1 MKRWKLIAGII
12 LVFVLGVLSGTLGTG
27 FYVKQKMKP
36 IRHDSKARRTVIIEK
51 LTRGLDLKE
60 SQIPKIE
67 KILDEIDQKRRE
79 YRQEIRK
86 MRTESIS
93 QMKKE
98 LTPEQQIKLDEL
110 HRQWELRR
118 EKRRSSKS

>member
-27 FYVKQKMKP
+27 LYMKQKMKP
-36 IRHDSKARRTVIIEK
+36 IRQDPKARRTAIIEK

-60 SQIPKIE
+60 DQIPRIE
-67 KILDEIDQKRRE
+67 KILDEIDQKSRE

-98 LTPEQQIKLDEL
+98 LTPEQQKKLDQL
-110 HRQWELRR
+110 HQEWELRR
-118 EKRRSSKS
+118 KKRRSKN

>member
-27 FYVKQKMKP
+27 LYMKQKMKP
-36 IRHDSKARRTVIIEK
+36 IRQDPKARRTAIIEK

-60 SQIPKIE
+60 DQIPKIE

-98 LTPEQQIKLDEL
+98 LTPEQQKKLDQL
-110 HRQWELRR
+110 HQEWELRKK
-118 EKRRSSKS
+118 KRRSSK

>member
-27 FYVKQKMKP
+27 LYVKQKMKP
-36 IRHDSKARRTVIIEK
+36 IRQDPKAKRTVIIEK

-67 KILDEIDQKRRE
+67 KILDELDQRRRE

-93 QMKKE
+93 RMKKE
-98 LTPEQQIKLDEL
+98 LTPEQQKRLDQL
-110 HRQWELRR
+110 HQEW
-118 EKRRSSKS
+118 EKRRNKWRSSK

>member
-27 FYVKQKMKP
+27 LYVKQKMKP
-36 IRHDSKARRTVIIEK
+36 IRQDPKAKRTVIIEK

-67 KILDEIDQKRRE
+67 KILDELDQRRRE

-93 QMKKE
+93 RMKKE
-98 LTPEQQIKLDEL
+98 LTPEQQKRLDQL
-110 HRQWELRR
+110 HQEWEKQRN
-118 EKRRSSKS
+118 KWRSSK

>member
-27 FYVKQKMKP
+27 LYMKQKMKP
-36 IRHDSKARRTVIIEK
+36 IRQDQKARRTAIIEK

-60 SQIPKIE
+60 DQIPKIE

-98 LTPEQQIKLDEL
+98 LTPEQQKKLDQL
-110 HRQWELRR
+110 HQEWELRKK
-118 EKRRSSKS
+118 KRRSSK

>member
-36 IRHDSKARRTVIIEK
+36 IRQDPKAKRTVIIEK
-51 LTRGLDLKE
+51 LTNRLDLKE
-60 SQIPKIE
+60 NQIPKIE
-67 KILDEIDQKRRE
+67 KILDEIDQRRRE

-98 LTPEQQIKLDEL
+98 LTPEQQKKLDQL
-110 HRQWELRR
+110 HQEW
-118 EKRRSSKS
+118 EKRRNKWRSSK

>member
-36 IRHDSKARRTVIIEK
+36 IRQDPKAKRTVIIEK
-51 LTRGLDLKE
+51 LTNRLDLKE
-60 SQIPKIE
+60 NQIPKIE
-67 KILDEIDQKRRE
+67 KILDEIDQRRRE
-79 YRQEIRK
+79 YHQEIRK

-98 LTPEQQIKLDEL
+98 LTPEQQKKLDQL
-110 HRQWELRR
+110 HQEW
-118 EKRRSSKS
+118 EKRRNKWRSSK